1 MKFTSKLITNVG
13 KVRAANEDNMGESVT
28 PNGHL
33 FVVCDGMG
41 GHVGGATASSIAV
54 TSIIEFFQREVYDN
68 AIQAIDHALSFAN
81 EQIYASALN
90 NPELKGMGTTAVVLL
105 IKNEACFV
113 GHVGDSRI
121 YLYSDAK
128 LNRLTKDHSF
138 VQTLVDSG
146 IISDDEAESHPNK
159 NQILQALGITS
170 SVKGTISPAAILPK
184 VGDTF
189 LLCSDGLNGM
199 VKDGDMQHIL
209 SVNNIEIAA
218 ENLITAALNAG
229 GTDNITAALVKIE
242 ESAHVKSTFS
252 HFNPIPKPDF
262 VSTQQIGGKK
272 ATETTK
278 DNKKWLLIGGA
289 MLAVIIS
296 FGLYLKFSGD
306 EKLEPKVGLEIDII
320 SKQNIEDCPKLNQSD
335 LLDKKVSDVAND
347 TIEIKDSG
355 DKAVVR
361 DSVVL
366 EILGKPDRKPT
377 GENSDN
383 EEKNK
388 KTKEEKDKSEVK
400 SPKTEPLNKENQR
413 VFKRHKVTK
422 GEGLQAIVKIYKS
435 KCPNLSEES
444 LKEHNL
450 NSSNFAGDKAKL
462 AKEKLM
468 EGWILE
474 IPCD

>member
-13 KVRAANEDNMGESVT
+13 KVRAANEDNMGEAIT

-54 TSIIEFFQREVYDN
+54 SSIIEFFQREVYDN
-68 AIQAIDHALSFAN
+68 PIQAIDHALSFAN

-105 IKNEACFV
+105 IRNEECFV

-128 LNRLTKDHSF
+128 LNRLSKDHSF

-159 NQILQALGITS
+159 NQILQALGIAS

-184 VGDTF
+184 TGDTF

-229 GTDNITAALVKIE
+229 GTDNITSALVKIE
-242 ESAHVKSTFS
+242 ESAHIISTFS

-272 ATETTK
+272 PIEPTK

-289 MLAVIIS
+289 MLAVILS
-296 FGLYLKFSGD
+296 FGLYLKFSGG
-306 EKLEPKVGLEIDII
+306 EKLEPKVGLESDII
-320 SKQNIEDCPKLNQSD
+320 TKQNIEDCPKLNQSD
-335 LLDKKVSDVAND
+335 LLNKKVSDVANE
-347 TIEIKDSG
+347 IIVIKDSG
-355 DKAVVR
+355 DSAVVK
-361 DSVVL
+361 DSIVFKILEKSKPKVVEQPNSDEVKEKKEKESKTKKVVVQNDNKTIIHVVKNGEYL
-366 EILGKPDRKPT
+366 DDIVKKYKPT
-377 GENSDN
+377 CSQITADLIKSANDLN
-383 EEKNK
+383 DKLTIAEKGI
-388 KTKEEKDKSEVK
+388 
-400 SPKTEPLNKENQR
+400 LNKGGKLE
-413 VFKRHKVTK
+413 K
-422 GEGLQAIVKIYKS
+422 GMKI
-435 KCPNLSEES
+435 
-444 LKEHNL
+444 
-450 NSSNFAGDKAKL
+450 
-462 AKEKLM
+462 
-468 EGWILE
+468 I
-474 IPCD
+474 IPCDEKNQ

>member
-68 AIQAIDHALSFAN
+68 PIQAIDHALSFAN

-105 IKNEACFV
+105 IRNEECFV

-121 YLYSDAK
+121 YLYSDSK

-159 NQILQALGITS
+159 NQILQALGIAS

-252 HFNPIPKPDF
+252 HFNPVPKPDF
-262 VSTQQIGGKK
+262 VSTQQVGGKK
-272 ATETTK
+272 SSIPAK

-289 MLAVIIS
+289 MIAIIVS
-296 FGLYLKFSGD
+296 VGFYLRLSGD
-306 EKLEPKVGLEIDII
+306 EKPVLKTEENEKTYSKEDIEEYPKEN
-320 SKQNIEDCPKLNQSD
+320 KSD
-335 LLDKKVSDVAND
+335 LLNARVSNVVNDTLVLKGSGELIVVKDSFVFEILEKPKSKVNHNPAKNDESKKENDKK
-347 TIEIKDSG
+347 
-355 DKAVVR
+355 
-361 DSVVL
+361 
-366 EILGKPDRKPT
+366 
-377 GENSDN
+377 
-383 EEKNK
+383 KNK
-388 KTKEEKDKSEVK
+388 KESDKNKDKNTIYIVKKGDTFDNICNEQISKCAGLSKDLIVDFNENRSDLTKEQKKNFQDSN
-400 SPKTEPLNKENQR
+400 PKLVP
-413 VFKRHKVTK
+413 
-422 GEGLQAIVKIYKS
+422 GMKIII
-435 KCPNLSEES
+435 P
-444 LKEHNL
+444 
-450 NSSNFAGDKAKL
+450 
-462 AKEKLM
+462 
-468 EGWILE
+468 
-474 IPCD
+474 PCDEKNQ